1 MARIRRFGRWLTRV
15 FHATSA
21 DAIRYYTLRRQITQ
35 EKEAGDEAMQAL
47 VANEHELASKL
58 SEPILEQFEKREHER
73 RQSVEAK
80 ARTNLLSI
88 SLAVAIA
95 TALFGLVSAPASL
108 GASTDPALSVQIG
121 YAAIIFGCVYFIVG
135 GFFAFQVLDV
145 QQIYGVMPRSHLD
158 SDEVERRAIRLFYLA
173 QNQRVALIMTHA
185 LAVSFAA
192 IRNGIL
198 VFTVGMVAIA
208 MQLLG

>member
-15 FHATSA
+15 FHTISA
-21 DAIRYYTLRRQITQ
+21 DAVRYYTLRRQITA
-35 EKEAGDEAMQAL
+35 EKQDRDEAMEAL
-47 VANEHELASKL
+47 VANERELASEL
-58 SEPILEQFEKREHER
+58 SEQILEQFENRERER
-73 RQSVEAK
+73 RHSVQAK
-80 ARTNLLSI
+80 ARTNLLAI

-108 GASTDPALSVQIG
+108 CPRTDPALSVQVG
-121 YAAIIFGCVYFIVG
+121 YAAIILGWVYFILG

-145 QQIYGVMPRSHLD
+145 RGIYVLMPHSHLD
-158 SDEVERRAIRLFYLA
+158 LDAVELRATRLFYFA
-173 QNQRVALIMTHA
+173 QNQRVTLIMTNA

-198 VFTVGMVAIA
+198 VFAAGMVAIA